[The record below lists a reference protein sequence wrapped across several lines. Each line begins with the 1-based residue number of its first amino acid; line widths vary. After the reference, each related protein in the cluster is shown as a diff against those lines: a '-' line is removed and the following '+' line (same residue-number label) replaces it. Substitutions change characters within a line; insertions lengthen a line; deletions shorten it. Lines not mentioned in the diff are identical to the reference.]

1 MRSPVN
7 LEPWDDFN
15 RDLAGLVR
23 PPDWRNPRPADRYNL
38 VVIGAGTAGLVCAAG
53 AAALGARVALVER
66 HLLGGDCLNAG
77 CVPSK
82 ALLSAARVAAA
93 VRDAHP
99 FGVRVDGSVRVDF
112 AAVMERMRRLRASI
126 APHDSARRFQE
137 MGVHVFFGTARFV
150 DRHTVAVGEER
161 LRFSKAVI
169 ASGSRPAVPAISG
182 LATLDFLTNETL
194 FSLTELPRRL
204 AIIGAGPIGCEM
216 AQAFARFG
224 ADVLLVENR
233 HGLLPREEREAA
245 RIIQAALERDG
256 VRLMCCGKDLK
267 LSREAAGIRLQ
278 VASHDHPYDESAD
291 CLLVAAGRRP
301 NLEGLD
307 LDRADIAYSD
317 QGVGVNDF
325 LQTSNPRVYAAGDV
339 CSSYQFTHAA
349 DFMARIVL
357 RNALFA
363 GRARVGALTIPWCTY
378 TDPEIARVG
387 LSPQEAA
394 ERGVAIDTFTR
405 PLSEVDRAV
414 LEARSEGLVRIHV
427 RQGSDRMVGATVVA
441 ANAGDLIAQLSQA
454 MTHGLRLRH
463 LAATI
468 HPYPTQAEAIRQAA
482 DLYNRS
488 RLTPMV
494 RFLLSRWLAWRR

>member
-15 RDLAGLVR
+15 RDLAALVR

-66 HLLGGDCLNAG
+66 QLLGGDCLNAG

-99 FGVRVDGSVRVDF
+99 FGIRVDGAVRVDF

-150 DRHTVAVGEER
+150 DRHTVAVEEER

-204 AIIGAGPIGCEM
+204 AIIGAGPVGCEM

-317 QGVGVNDF
+317 QGVRVNDF

-357 RNALFA
+357 CNALFA
-363 GRARVGALTIPWCTY
+363 GRARVGDLTIPWCTY

-394 ERGVAIDTFTR
+394 ERGIAIDTFTR

-414 LEARSEGLVRIHV
+414 LEARTEGLVRIHV
-427 RQGSDRMVGATVVA
+427 RKGSDRMVGATVVA